1 MFHVLCLVIPGIL
14 FFHLEFSEAKPEREV
29 VLSAGESLR
38 FSTPLQKLRIS
49 AKPPFRARPLGAGLL
64 EIQGLK
70 PGQGTIFI
78 NNKPQEIIVLNT
90 QESRSWK
97 TLENEFK
104 KIIGIR
110 TKWEKGIL
118 ILTGRLYSKGQ
129 WGKIQRLL
137 KNNPMKWTNHLLVSE
152 DLQKE
157 LQKLFSQELRMK
169 KENFLTMTFRKPWS
183 TQMSKNLADRET
195 VQSTLNEWGM
205 KALITDSSLELKPV
219 IRVNMA
225 IAELKLETL
234 QKLGM
239 DWPTS
244 FSAKI
249 INFSEIEFDDL
260 VMAAHALE
268 SQGRGKVLA
277 KPNILARSGS
287 EAEFL
292 AGGEFPIKIKNF
304 ASQDVVWKKYGVL
317 LKILPTADHSGKISL
332 KIDTE
337 ISQIDMA
344 NAVDG
349 VPGLTTNR
357 VSSHFDLAQSQTV
370 ALSGLLRLENHEKRQ
385 GLSFL
390 QRIPVLGLLFS
401 SRDFIES
408 KSELV
413 IFVRPEIEKN
423 LTEDFQ

>member
-1 MFHVLCLVIPGIL
+1 MRFIFLLSVWGMSSFPISGKASIDIIL
-14 FFHLEFSEAKPEREV
+14 AS
-29 VLSAGESLR
+29 GESKVMKAPFKDLR
-38 FSTPLQKLRIS
+38 VSE
-49 AKPPFRARPLGAGLL
+49 KPPFKITPQKGSIEIRGLR
-64 EIQGLK
+64 
-70 PGQGTIFI
+70 PGQGTLYLD
-78 NNKPQEIIVLNT
+78 NEAREIVVLST
-90 QESRSWK
+90 EEGRSWLK
-97 TLENEFK
+97 VREVLENTV
-104 KIIGIR
+104 GVQ
-110 TKWEKGIL
+110 TKWERGGL
-118 ILTGRLYSKGQ
+118 VVQGRIYSLGQ
-129 WGKIQRLL
+129 WKKILHVFSRHPL
-137 KNNPMKWTNHLLVSE
+137 KWSNHLSLSKDLEKQIQSE
-152 DLQKE
+152 FAKE
-157 LQKLFSQELRMK
+157 FKAQRESS
-169 KENFLTMTFRKPWS
+169 LTLGFYKPWS
-183 TQMSKNLADRET
+183 LELTKHLSEKEKIQNLLRTWGIKPVVLE
-195 VQSTLNEWGM
+195 ST
-205 KALITDSSLELKPV
+205 LELKPV

-225 IAELKLETL
+225 IAELKIETL
-234 QKLGM
+234 QKIGLE
-239 DWPTS
+239 WPTS

-249 INFSEIEFDDL
+249 IDFSEIEFNDL

-317 LKILPTADHSGKISL
+317 LKILPVADHSGRISL

-344 NAVDG
+344 RAVDG

-357 VSSHFDLAQSQTV
+357 VSSHFDLAQSQSV

-390 QRIPVLGLLFS
+390 QRIPLLGALFS
-401 SRDFIES
+401 SQDFIES

-413 IFVRPEIEKN
+413 IFVRPEIVRN
-423 LTEDFQ
+423 LTEDIR